1 MSDEAQ
7 RNEIGDFLRSR
18 RAQLTPSDVGLPDV
32 GPTRRVPGLRR
43 EEVAQLAAIS
53 TDYYTRIEQGRIH
66 ATTSVLAAVAQA
78 LRLDDDQR
86 AYLRTLAGLPP
97 MRPRRRKGQR
107 VRPLLQR
114 LLGQVTDGPALIL
127 GRRMDILAW
136 NPMAAALFTDFALI
150 PEADR
155 NWARLVFTH
164 PDIRRAYAVDWEST
178 ARSCVATLRMQ
189 TTRYLDDPA
198 LSTLIGDLS
207 IQDEDF
213 RRWWASHHV
222 TAATSGVK
230 TIRHPVA
237 GDITLDWENFVSLA
251 DDEQA
256 LSVMSAAPGTP
267 AHDALAFL
275 AAWTTERRAAPMSTD
290 DVRLPG
296 SQTESDA

>member
-1 MSDEAQ
+1 MSDDVR
-7 RNEIGDFLRSR
+7 RNEIGEFLKAR
-18 RAQLTPSDVGLPDV
+18 RAQLKPSDLDLADV
-32 GPTRRVPGLRR
+32 GPARRVPGLRR

-66 ATTSVLAAVAQA
+66 ATASVLAAVAQA

-86 AYLRTLAGLPP
+86 AYLRTLAGMPP
-97 MRPRRRKGQR
+97 ARPRRRKGQK

-114 LLGQVTDGPALIL
+114 LLDQVTDSPALIL
-127 GRRMDILAW
+127 GRRMDVLAW

-150 PEADR
+150 PEAER

-213 RRWWASHHV
+213 RRWWASHQV
-222 TAATSGVK
+222 TAASSGVK
-230 TIRHPVA
+230 TIRHAVA
-237 GDITLDWENFVSLA
+237 GDITLDWENFVSAA
-251 DDEQA
+251 DDEQC

-275 AAWTTERRAAPMSTD
+275 ASWTAEHHTDPATEEAQ
-290 DVRLPG
+290 LPG
-296 SQTESDA
+296 SKAEADL